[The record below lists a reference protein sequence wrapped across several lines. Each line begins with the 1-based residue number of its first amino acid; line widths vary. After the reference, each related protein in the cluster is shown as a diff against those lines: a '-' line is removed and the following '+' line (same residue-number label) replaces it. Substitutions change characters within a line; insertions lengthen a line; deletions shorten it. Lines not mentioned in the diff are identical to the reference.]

1 MTTKPKA
8 KKFRIRRSSPLSR
21 GGAGSG
27 AGASAAAAAVH
38 TEEQAP
44 AAVEVE
50 QSEVHVG
57 EVSSAAEVSTEEGI
71 DEIRREGLTGRQ
83 LRMARRVAQRNGLA
97 PTSDFDAVRLL
108 RQKGIDPFQRS
119 NMLELVV
126 PGAGEG
132 SVQPAPQNLPQTV
145 PQPQRNLPSNE
156 FMSED
161 ARAREIQQIQR
172 DIGRRRRKKTMMLLI
187 RLAFF
192 VGLPTLMAGYYYYGI
207 ATPLYATKSEFV
219 IQQAEPAAGG
229 KLGGLFSGTS
239 FATSQ
244 DSIAVQSYLESR
256 DAMLRLDADEGF
268 KKHFSQPN
276 IDPLQRLT
284 PDASNEEAYKIYKKN
299 VNLGYDPS
307 EGIIRMEVIA
317 ADPDTSRRFSE
328 ALISYAEA
336 RVDNLTRR
344 LRTDQ
349 MAGAVA
355 SFKDAEDKMRL
366 AQARV
371 IKLKEATGVV
381 DGTSVVS
388 TRVGQ
393 ISSFELELAQKKL
406 ALQGM
411 LSNERP
417 NRARV
422 AGLRGDIQRIESLIA
437 NMQGE
442 LTTTGK
448 NNESLARTSSEL
460 LVAEAE
466 LQTRQLMLSQALQ
479 QLETARID
487 ANRQTRYL
495 SLGVSPV
502 PPDEPTY
509 PRSFE
514 NTILAFLIFSGIYLM
529 ISLTASIL
537 REQVTS

>member
-1 MTTKPKA
+1 MTMKPKA
-8 KKFRIRRSSPLSR
+8 KKFRIRRSAPLTSA
-21 GGAGSG
+21 GGAGDHDV
-27 AGASAAAAAVH
+27 ASAAQPVASEATGTTDQVH
-38 TEEQAP
+38 T
-44 AAVEVE
+44 
-50 QSEVHVG
+50 G
-57 EVSSAAEVSTEEGI
+57 EVASAAEVSTETGI
-71 DEIRREGLTGRQ
+71 DAIRREGLTGRQ

-108 RQKGIDPFQRS
+108 REQGIDPFQRA

-126 PGAGEG
+126 PGAAGG
-132 SVQPAPQNLPQTV
+132 VSGGAKQTLPQTV
-145 PQPQRNLPSNE
+145 PPAGKNLPSNE
-156 FMSED
+156 VLTED
-161 ARAREIQQIQR
+161 MRIREIRNIQR
-172 DIGRRRRKKTMMLLI
+172 DIVRRRRKKTMMLMV

-192 VGLPTLMAGYYYYGI
+192 VGLPTLLAGYYYYVM

-219 IQQAEPAAGG
+219 IQQAQAPGAG
-229 KLGGLFSGTS
+229 KLGGLLSGTS

-256 DAMLRLDADEGF
+256 DAMMRLDADEGF
-268 KKHFSQPN
+268 KAHFSQPN
-276 IDPLQRLT
+276 IDPLQRLEKNS
-284 PDASNEEAYKIYKKN
+284 SNEAAYKLYKRN
-299 VNLGYDPS
+299 VKLGYDPS

-349 MAGAVA
+349 MAGAVN
-355 SFKDAEDKMRL
+355 SFKDAEDKMRA
-366 AQARV
+366 AQTRV

-393 ISSFELELAQKKL
+393 ISSFELQLAQKKL
-406 ALQGM
+406 ALQGL
-411 LSNERP
+411 LSNQSP

-422 AGLRGDIQRIESLIA
+422 AGLEGDIKRTEALIA
-437 NMQGE
+437 QMQSE
-442 LTTTGK
+442 LTTSGK

-466 LQTRQLMLSQALQ
+466 LQTRQMMLSQALQ
-479 QLETARID
+479 QLEMARID

-514 NTILAFLIFSGIYLM
+514 DTVLAFLIFSGIYLM
-529 ISLTASIL
+529 LSLTASIL